1 MRKCCQTVVGLLC
14 VSLLFWSL
22 SSVQGEPD
30 KSASTAGVKKSASL
44 PPEIKQALSEFNSL
58 IGGWRGVGMIKRN
71 SRKGAWS
78 EKAEWVW
85 KFDPQQSGI
94 AYEVEDGKFLK
105 SALLSYDPEQKT
117 YQLATVLPD
126 GTKRDYT
133 GALQKDTLV
142 LESQP
147 DAEGA
152 VYRISIR
159 KLNEKR
165 TLVLFE
171 QRNQGQSFY
180 YRLAEV
186 GYTRAGTR
194 LAASGS
200 GGPECIVT
208 GGAGTI
214 AVSHKGKTYYVC
226 CSGCKQA
233 FEDDP
238 ETFIAEAKQKAE
250 ERRKQSQSR

>member
-1 MRKCCQTVVGLLC
+1 MRNFFQSAVCLLC
-14 VSLLFWSL
+14 LSALLWIAG
-22 SSVQGEPD
+22 SVQGEPP
-30 KSASTAGVKKSASL
+30 KSAPTAGAKKSASI
-44 PPEIKQALSEFNSL
+44 PAEVKQALSEFNSL

-78 EKAEWVW
+78 ETADWVW
-85 KFDPQQSGI
+85 KFDPEQTGI
-94 AYEVEDGKFLK
+94 AYEVKDGKFLK
-105 SALLSYDPEQKT
+105 SALLSYDPEKKV
-117 YQLATVLPD
+117 YQLSTVLPD
-126 GTKRDYT
+126 GTTRDYT
-133 GALQKDTLV
+133 GTLQKEILV
-142 LESQP
+142 LETKP
-147 DAEGA
+147 DQKGA
-152 VYRISIR
+152 IYRISIR
-159 KLNEKR
+159 RLNAKR

-194 LAASGS
+194 LATPGS

-214 AVSHKGKTYYVC
+214 AVSYQGKTYYVC

-238 ETFIAEAKQKAE
+238 ETFIAEAKRKAA
-250 ERRKQSQSR
+250 ERRQQKSR

>member
-1 MRKCCQTVVGLLC
+1 MRISSQSVIGLLC
-14 VSLLFWSL
+14 ISALLWL
-22 SSVQGEPD
+22 SSGAWGEPATSS
-30 KSASTAGVKKSASL
+30 SAPAKTDREAT
-44 PPEIKQALSEFNSL
+44 KQALAEFNSL

-85 KFDPQQSGI
+85 KFDPKSTGI
-94 AYEVEDGKFLK
+94 AYQIIDGKFLK
-105 SALLSYDPEQKT
+105 SALLTYNPDKKT
-117 YQLATVLPD
+117 YLLSTVLPD
-126 GTKRDYT
+126 GKTRDYT
-133 GALQKDTLV
+133 GTLNKDTLV
-142 LESQP
+142 LESAP
-147 DAEGA
+147 DKEGA
-152 VYRISIR
+152 IYRISIR
-159 KLNEKR
+159 RLNEKR

-186 GYTRAGTR
+186 GYTRAGTK
-194 LAASGS
+194 LAESGS

-214 AVSHKGKTYYVC
+214 QVSYQGKNYYVC

-233 FEDDP
+233 FEEDP

-250 ERRKQSQSR
+250 ARRKQKNP

>member
-1 MRKCCQTVVGLLC
+1 MRISIQSVVCLCSVCALL
-14 VSLLFWSL
+14 VL
-22 SSVQGEPD
+22 STGAQGEPQS
-30 KSASTAGVKKSASL
+30 SATAAGATDR
-44 PPEIKQALSEFNSL
+44 EAAKQGLAEFNSL

-71 SRKGAWS
+71 SRQGAWS

-85 KFDPQQSGI
+85 KFSPNSTSIDYQI
-94 AYEVEDGKFLK
+94 TDGKFLK
-105 SALLSYDPEQKT
+105 SALLSYDPQKKT
-117 YQLATVLPD
+117 YLLSAVLPD
-126 GTKRDYT
+126 GTTRSYT
-133 GALQKDTLV
+133 GSLSKDTLI

-147 DAEGA
+147 DQSGA

-159 KLNEKR
+159 RLNEKR

-186 GYTRAGTR
+186 GYTRAGTK
-194 LAASGS
+194 LAESGS

-214 AVSHKGKTYYVC
+214 QVSYQCKNYYVC

-233 FEDDP
+233 FEEDP

-250 ERRKQSQSR
+250 ARRKQKSSP

>member
-1 MRKCCQTVVGLLC
+1 MRISSQSIVALFCISGLL
-14 VSLLFWSL
+14 WL
-22 SSVQGEPD
+22 STSAQGEPVD
-30 KSASTAGVKKSASL
+30 NTAAASKSEREAT
-44 PPEIKQALSEFNSL
+44 KQALAEFNSL

-85 KFDPQQSGI
+85 KFDPKSTGI
-94 AYEVEDGKFLK
+94 AYQITDGKFLK
-105 SALLSYDPEQKT
+105 SALLTYDPQKKT
-117 YQLATVLPD
+117 YLLSTVLPD
-126 GTKRDYT
+126 GKTRDYT
-133 GALQKDTLV
+133 GTLDKDTLV
-142 LESQP
+142 LESP
-147 DAEGA
+147 PNKEGA

-159 KLNEKR
+159 RLNEKR

-171 QRNQGQSFY
+171 QQNQGQSFY

-186 GYTRAGTR
+186 GYTRAGTK
-194 LAASGS
+194 LAESGS

-214 AVSHKGKTYYVC
+214 QVSYQGKNYYVC

-233 FEDDP
+233 FEEDP
-238 ETFIAEAKQKAE
+238 ETFIEEAKQKAE
-250 ERRKQSQSR
+250 ARRKKNSQ

>member
-1 MRKCCQTVVGLLC
+1 MRISSQSIVALFCISGLL
-14 VSLLFWSL
+14 WL
-22 SSVQGEPD
+22 STAAQGESTD
-30 KSASTAGVKKSASL
+30 QAAANSKSEREAT
-44 PPEIKQALSEFNSL
+44 KQALAEFNSL

-85 KFDPQQSGI
+85 KFDPKSTGI
-94 AYEVEDGKFLK
+94 AYQITDGKFLK
-105 SALLSYDPEQKT
+105 SALLTYDPQKKR
-117 YQLATVLPD
+117 YLLSTVLPD
-126 GTKRDYT
+126 GKTRDYT
-133 GALQKDTLV
+133 GTLKKDTLV
-142 LESQP
+142 LESAPNQ
-147 DAEGA
+147 EGT

-159 KLNEKR
+159 RLNEKR

-171 QRNQGQSFY
+171 QQNQGQSFY

-194 LAASGS
+194 LAESGS

-214 AVSHKGKTYYVC
+214 QVSYQGKNYYVC

-233 FEDDP
+233 FEEDP
-238 ETFIAEAKQKAE
+238 ETFIEEAKQKAE
-250 ERRKQSQSR
+250 ARRKKKSP

>member
-1 MRKCCQTVVGLLC
+1 MRILNQTIVCCLCASALLLTVGAQEEPVV
-14 VSLLFWSL
+14 VSATTGKTD
-22 SSVQGEPD
+22 Q
-30 KSASTAGVKKSASL
+30 KAA
-44 PPEIKQALSEFNSL
+44 KQALAEFNTL

-85 KFDPQQSGI
+85 KFSPSSTGI
-94 AYEVEDGKFLK
+94 AYQISDGKFLK
-105 SALLSYDPEQKT
+105 SALLTYDPQKKT
-117 YQLATVLPD
+117 YLLSAVLPD
-126 GTKRDYT
+126 GKTRDYT
-133 GALQKDTLV
+133 GGLTKDTLV
-142 LESQP
+142 LESAP
-147 DAEGA
+147 DKEGT

-159 KLNEKR
+159 RLNEKR
-165 TLVLFE
+165 TLVLF
-171 QRNQGQSFY
+171 QKRNQGQSFY

-194 LAASGS
+194 LAESGS

-214 AVSHKGKTYYVC
+214 QVSYQGKNYYVC

-233 FEDDP
+233 FEEDP
-238 ETFIAEAKQKAE
+238 ESFIEDAKKKAEA
-250 ERRKQSQSR
+250 RRKKKSSQ

>member
-1 MRKCCQTVVGLLC
+1 MRISNQSIVCLLC
-14 VSLLFWSL
+14 VCALLVL
-22 SSVQGEPD
+22 SVRAEEEPA
-30 KSASTAGVKKSASL
+30 ASTTASGKTDRDA
-44 PPEIKQALSEFNSL
+44 IKQALAEFNSL

-71 SRKGAWS
+71 SRRGAWS

-85 KFDPQQSGI
+85 KFSPSSSSI
-94 AYEVEDGKFLK
+94 AYQITDGKFLK
-105 SALLSYDPEQKT
+105 SALLSYDPQKKT
-117 YQLATVLPD
+117 YVLSTVQPD
-126 GTKRDYT
+126 GGKRDYT
-133 GALQKDTLV
+133 GTLTKDTLI

-147 DAEGA
+147 DQAGA

-159 KLNEKR
+159 RLNQKR

-171 QRNQGQSFY
+171 QRNRGQSFY

-186 GYTRAGTR
+186 GYTRAGTK
-194 LAASGS
+194 LAESGS

-214 AVSHKGKTYYVC
+214 QVSYQGKNYYVC

-233 FEDDP
+233 FEEDP

-250 ERRKQSQSR
+250 ARRKQKSSP

>member
-1 MRKCCQTVVGLLC
+1 MRISSQLIVALFCISGLL
-14 VSLLFWSL
+14 WL
-22 SSVQGEPD
+22 SSGAQGEPAT
-30 KSASTAGVKKSASL
+30 SSSTAVKTERES
-44 PPEIKQALSEFNSL
+44 IKQALAEFNSL

-78 EKAEWVW
+78 EKAEWIW
-85 KFDPQQSGI
+85 KFDPKSTGI
-94 AYEVEDGKFLK
+94 AYQITDGKFLK
-105 SALLSYDPEQKT
+105 SALLTYDPKKKT
-117 YQLATVLPD
+117 YLLSTVLPD
-126 GTKRDYT
+126 GKTRDYT
-133 GALQKDTLV
+133 GMLNKDTLV
-142 LESQP
+142 LESAP
-147 DAEGA
+147 NKEGA

-159 KLNEKR
+159 RLNEKR

-186 GYTRAGTR
+186 GYTRAGTK
-194 LAASGS
+194 LAESGS

-214 AVSHKGKTYYVC
+214 QVSYQGKTYYVC

-233 FEDDP
+233 FEEDP
-238 ETFIAEAKQKAE
+238 ETFIEEAKQKAE
-250 ERRKQSQSR
+250 ARRKKKTP

>member
-1 MRKCCQTVVGLLC
+1 MRNLCKSVVCLLC
-14 VSLLFWSL
+14 VSALLWFAG
-22 SSVQGEPD
+22 SVQGEPE
-30 KSASTAGVKKSASL
+30 KAASASSAKKSVSIPA
-44 PPEIKQALSEFNSL
+44 EVKQALSEFNSL

-105 SALLSYDPEQKT
+105 SALLSYDPKQKT
-117 YQLATVLPD
+117 YQLSTVLPD
-126 GTKRDYT
+126 GTTRDYSGT
-133 GALQKDTLV
+133 LQKDSLV
-142 LESQP
+142 LESKP
-147 DAEGA
+147 DQEGA
-152 VYRISIR
+152 IFRISIR
-159 KLNEKR
+159 RLNEKR

-194 LAASGS
+194 LAAPGS

-214 AVSHKGKTYYVC
+214 AVSYQGKTYYVC

-238 ETFIAEAKQKAE
+238 ETFIAEAKQKAA
-250 ERRKQSQSR
+250 ERRKQQSR

>member
-1 MRKCCQTVVGLLC
+1 MRISRPAVRILS
-14 VSLLFWSL
+14 VSLLLFCAAV
-22 SSVQGEPD
+22 VQGEP
-30 KSASTAGVKKSASL
+30 AGNTAPEAKKD
-44 PPEIKQALSEFNSL
+44 PQTVKQALAEFNSL

-78 EKAEWVW
+78 ENAEWVW
-85 KFDPQQSGI
+85 KFKPETTSID
-94 AYEVEDGKFLK
+94 YEITDGKFLK
-105 SALLSYDPEQKT
+105 SASLSYDPEQKR

-133 GALQKDTLV
+133 GTLNKDTLI
-142 LESQP
+142 LESAP
-147 DAEGA
+147 DSEGA
-152 VYRISIR
+152 IYRISIR
-159 KLNEKR
+159 RLNEKR

-186 GYTRAGTR
+186 GYTREGTR
-194 LAASGS
+194 LADPGS

-214 AVSHKGKTYYVC
+214 QVSYQRKTYYVC

-233 FEDDP
+233 FDEDP
-238 ETFIAEAKQKAE
+238 ETYIAEAKQKAE
-250 ERRKQSQSR
+250 ERRKQKSD

>member
-1 MRKCCQTVVGLLC
+1 M
-14 VSLLFWSL
+14 L
-22 SSVQGEPD
+22 STGAQGEPQTRTAASD
-30 KSASTAGVKKSASL
+30 KTDRDAA
-44 PPEIKQALSEFNSL
+44 KQALAEFNSL

-71 SRKGAWS
+71 SRQGAWS

-85 KFDPQQSGI
+85 KFSPKSTSIDYQI
-94 AYEVEDGKFLK
+94 TDGKFLK
-105 SALLSYDPEQKT
+105 SAMLTYDPQKKT
-117 YQLATVLPD
+117 YLVTAVLPD
-126 GTKRDYT
+126 DTTRDYT
-133 GALQKDTLV
+133 GTLNKDTLI

-147 DAEGA
+147 DQDGA
-152 VYRISIR
+152 VSRISIR
-159 KLNEKR
+159 RLNEKR

-186 GYTRAGTR
+186 GYTRAGTK
-194 LAASGS
+194 LAESGT

-214 AVSHKGKTYYVC
+214 QVSYLGKNYYVC

-233 FEDDP
+233 FEKDP

-250 ERRKQSQSR
+250 ARRKQKSSP

>member
-1 MRKCCQTVVGLLC
+1 MRNLCQSAVCLFCLSALLW
-14 VSLLFWSL
+14 FA
-22 SSVQGEPD
+22 SSVQGEPE
-30 KSASTAGVKKSASL
+30 KAAPAAGTKKSTVIPA
-44 PPEIKQALSEFNSL
+44 EVKQALSEFNSL

-78 EKAEWVW
+78 ETAEWVW
-85 KFDPQQSGI
+85 KFSPEQSGI
-94 AYEVEDGKFLK
+94 AYEVKDGKFLK
-105 SALLSYDPEQKT
+105 SALLSYDPKT
-117 YQLATVLPD
+117 KSYRLATVLPD
-126 GTKRDYT
+126 RTTRDYT
-133 GALQKDTLV
+133 GTLQKETLV
-142 LESQP
+142 LESKP
-147 DAEGA
+147 DSAGA
-152 VYRISIR
+152 IYRVSVR
-159 KLNEKR
+159 RLNEKR

-194 LAASGS
+194 LATPGS

-214 AVSHKGKTYYVC
+214 AVSYQGKTYYVC

-233 FEDDP
+233 FEEDP
-238 ETFIAEAKQKAE
+238 ETFIAEAKQKAA
-250 ERRKQSQSR
+250 ERRKQQ

>member
-14 VSLLFWSL
+14 LSVLFWSL
-22 SSVQGEPD
+22 SSVQGEPE
-30 KSASTAGVKKSASL
+30 KSVSTAGAKKSASL

-126 GTKRDYT
+126 DTKRRRLPHDGHAHGRPLPGIPRDVGLSQWWPGPSCRGPGT
-133 GALQKDTLV
+133 GCD
-142 LESQP
+142 
-147 DAEGA
+147 
-152 VYRISIR
+152 
-159 KLNEKR
+159 
-165 TLVLFE
+165 
-171 QRNQGQSFY
+171 SF
-180 YRLAEV
+180 
-186 GYTRAGTR
+186 
-194 LAASGS
+194 
-200 GGPECIVT
+200 
-208 GGAGTI
+208 
-214 AVSHKGKTYYVC
+214 
-226 CSGCKQA
+226 
-233 FEDDP
+233 
-238 ETFIAEAKQKAE
+238 
-250 ERRKQSQSR
+250 

>member
-1 MRKCCQTVVGLLC
+1 MRISNQSVVCLLC
-14 VSLLFWSL
+14 LCLLLFISAGA
-22 SSVQGEPD
+22 QGEPV
-30 KSASTAGVKKSASL
+30 ASTKEDRAAVK
-44 PPEIKQALSEFNSL
+44 EALAEFNSL

-71 SRKGAWS
+71 SRRGAWS

-85 KFDPQQSGI
+85 KFSPDSTSI
-94 AYEVEDGKFLK
+94 AYQIKDGKFLK
-105 SALLSYDPEQKT
+105 SAMLSYDPQKKT
-117 YQLATVLPD
+117 YLLSAVMPD
-126 GTKRDYT
+126 GKKRDYT
-133 GALQKDTLV
+133 GQLSKDTLI
-142 LESQP
+142 LDSP
-147 DAEGA
+147 PGKDGT

-159 KLNEKR
+159 RLNEKR

-194 LAASGS
+194 LAESGS

-208 GGAGTI
+208 GGTGTI
-214 AVSHKGKTYYVC
+214 QVSYQGKKYYVC

-238 ETFIAEAKQKAE
+238 ETFIAEAKQKADA
-250 ERRKQSQSR
+250 RRKQKSSP